1 MRRNRLHSAGHLAT
15 TRGLRRV
22 VVLLL
27 VVLTWWPASLPVQ
40 GAETEYLLGF
50 CTDEEQHNDPPKCA
64 LRDRV
69 APPASML
76 GKEGNH
82 YRNELERCTTTPCPD
97 ADAAMRQVIA
107 VEKELR
113 DAVESIRT
121 QFGDDDPWYQRL
133 AKEAREWIRDAR
145 AELPSPK
152 GTDEEASFITQ
163 FDGFTFIALRDLKR
177 AEEAEKQCP
186 PESTCP
192 EVTALVDRL
201 PALRNQLSPIFKQVV
216 SRYGTKDAA
225 YPPFVLRSLADANF
239 GQGEFERGVSRL
251 RKQLADRQPLPPLPA
266 DAQLVRSAVN
276 TPNILG
282 HRFPQDIMAL
292 NDSIR
297 DLKVYKTADQV
308 IIEFNTRPLP
318 KIPNLPA
325 NLLLRLFD
333 RNGQFL
339 SYFQTKEAYTQFQQ
353 FADEG
358 NRRRAAHGNL
368 SAELERDLPP
378 WSVLKPRG
386 NRLTYTVNRRD
397 LDYTDVVEVG
407 FVIPLLTR

>member
-1 MRRNRLHSAGHLAT
+1 MINRHSTSVVALVIALAC
-15 TRGLRRV
+15 
-22 VVLLL
+22 
-27 VVLTWWPASLPVQ
+27 WSASVSARA
-40 GAETEYLLGF
+40 AETEYLLGF
-50 CTDEEQHNDPPKCA
+50 CTDEERHNDPPKCA

-82 YRNELERCTTTPCPD
+82 YRNELERCTTSLCPD
-97 ADAAMRQVIA
+97 ADAAMRRVIA

-113 DAVESIRT
+113 DAVDSIRK
-121 QFGDDDPWYQRL
+121 QVGDDDPWYQRL
-133 AKEAREWIRDAR
+133 VEEMRQAIRDSR
-145 AELPSPK
+145 AELPSPNR
-152 GTDEEASFITQ
+152 TDEEASFITQ
-163 FDGFTFIALRDLKR
+163 LDGFTFIALRDLKK
-177 AEEAEKQCP
+177 ADEAEKECP

-192 EVTALVDRL
+192 EATALADRL
-201 PALRNQLSPIFKQVV
+201 PDLRDQLSPIFRKLMT
-216 SRYGTKDAA
+216 RYGTSDAA
-225 YPPFVLRSLADANF
+225 VPPFVLRSMADAYY
-239 GQGEFERGVSRL
+239 GQGEFERGVARL
-251 RKQLADRQPLPPLPA
+251 RKQLADRKPLPPLPA

-276 TPNILG
+276 TPNIPG
-282 HRFPQDIMAL
+282 QRFPQDIVAL
-292 NDSIR
+292 NASIR
-297 DLKVYKTADQV
+297 DLKVYKTADQL
-308 IIEFNTRPLP
+308 IIEFNTNPLP

-325 NLLLRLFD
+325 NLLVRLFD

-358 NRRRAAHGNL
+358 NRKRAAHGSG

-386 NRLTYTVNRRD
+386 NRLVYTVNRRD

-407 FVIPLLTR
+407 FVIPLLIR

>member
-1 MRRNRLHSAGHLAT
+1 VNDRDALKGADAVINRHPTFVIVVAAALA
-15 TRGLRRV
+15 
-22 VVLLL
+22 
-27 VVLTWWPASLPVQ
+27 WWSMSFAVRA
-40 GAETEYLLGF
+40 AETEYLLGF
-50 CTDEEQHNDPPKCA
+50 CTDEERHNDPPKCA

-76 GKEGNH
+76 GKEGNQ
-82 YRNELERCTTTPCPD
+82 YRNELERCTTSPCPD
-97 ADAAMRQVIA
+97 ADAAMRRVIA

-113 DAVESIRT
+113 DALDSVRKSL
-121 QFGDDDPWYQRL
+121 GDDDPWYQRL
-133 AKEAREWIRDAR
+133 AKEAWEWIRDAR

-152 GTDEEASFITQ
+152 RTDEEASFITQ
-163 FDGFTFIALRDLKR
+163 LDGFTFIALRELKK

-192 EVTALVDRL
+192 EATALVERL
-201 PALRNQLSPIFKQVV
+201 PDLRSQLSPIFRQVV
-216 SRYGTKDAA
+216 TRYGTSDAA
-225 YPPFVLRSLADANF
+225 YPPFVLRSVADADY
-239 GQGEFERGVSRL
+239 GQGEFERGVARL
-251 RKQLADRQPLPPLPA
+251 RKQLADRQPLPPLPT
-266 DAQLVRSAVN
+266 DARLVHSTVN
-276 TPNILG
+276 TANIRE
-282 HRFPQDIMAL
+282 HRFPQDIVAL
-292 NDSIR
+292 NGSIR
-297 DLKVYKTADQV
+297 DLKVYKTADQL
-308 IIEFNTRPLP
+308 IIEFNTSPLP

-325 NLLLRLFD
+325 NLLVRLFD

-358 NRRRAAHGNL
+358 NRKRAAHGSG
-368 SAELERDLPP
+368 SAQLERDLPP

-407 FVIPLLTR
+407 FVIPLLIR